1 MKKNK
6 GLYVVVILLV
16 FFCGCGVMYGLM
28 QTFPTLVT
36 ENVTKIKKDVTVTD
50 TGIADAVEKIYDA
63 VGVVSTYKSE
73 QAIASGTGFIFKQDG
88 KKYYML
94 TNYHVIAD
102 GDDVKVTFND
112 GELTDT
118 KVVGYNK
125 YADIAVLT
133 FESSKEYPI
142 AEIGKSSDIRI
153 GDTVFTVGAPLDSEY
168 YGTVTRGIISGTDR
182 MIEVDDN
189 VVNAI
194 QTDASINSGNS
205 GGPLC
210 NSNGEVIGINSLK
223 LVSSGVEGM
232 GFAIPIDTAIANAND
247 IIAGV
252 QKENPY
258 IGISMT
264 NLSEALSSNSLF
276 DSNAYRYW
284 ALFHEN
290 AEAAKISTGVGVISV
305 EDDSPAAK
313 AGLQAGDIIV
323 KLDDK
328 DTKSIGYLRYNLYKH
343 ASGDTIKISFY
354 RDGKL
359 KEASIKLSTNQQ
371 TS

>member
-6 GLYVVVILLV
+6 GLYVVIIILV
-16 FFCGCGVMYGLM
+16 FFCGCGAMYGLM
-28 QTFPTLVT
+28 QAFPALVT

-63 VGVVSTYKSE
+63 VCVVNTYKSE
-73 QAIASGTGFIFKQDG
+73 QAIASGTGFIYKQDG
-88 KKYYML
+88 KKYYLL
-94 TNYHVIAD
+94 TNYHVIEN
-102 GDDVKVTFND
+102 GDDVKITFND
-112 GELTDT
+112 GELVNT

-125 YADIAVLT
+125 YADIAVLKI
-133 FESSKEYPI
+133 ESNKEYPVS
-142 AEIGKSSDIRI
+142 AIGKSSDIRI

-182 MIEVDDN
+182 MIEVDDY

-223 LVSSGVEGM
+223 LISSGVEGM
-232 GFAIPIDTAIANAND
+232 GFAIPIESAVETAND

-252 QKENPY
+252 QKESPY
-258 IGISMT
+258 MGINMV
-264 NLSEALSSNSLF
+264 NLSDALSANNIFSNDSL
-276 DSNAYRYW
+276 RYYMM
-284 ALFHEN
+284 FHDN
-290 AEAAKISTGVGVISV
+290 AEKAKISTGVGIVSV
-305 EDDSPAAK
+305 EEDSPADK
-313 AGLQAGDIIV
+313 AELKSGDIIV
-323 KLDDK
+323 KIDDK
-328 DTKSIGYLRYNLYKH
+328 DIKSIAYLRYNLYKYEK
-343 ASGDTIKISFY
+343 GDEIKVSYY

-359 KEASIKLSTNQQ
+359 KDTKIKLSANEQ

>member
-6 GLYVVVILLV
+6 VLYAVIVVLV
-16 FFCGCGVMYGLM
+16 FFCGCGVMYGIM
-28 QTFPTLVT
+28 QTFPTMIT
-36 ENVTKIKKDVTVTD
+36 ENVTKIKRDVTVTD

-63 VGVVSTYKSE
+63 VGVVNTYKNE

-102 GDDVKVTFND
+102 GDDAKVTFND
-112 GELTDT
+112 GTLIDT
-118 KVVGYNK
+118 KVVGYNQ
-125 YADIAVLT
+125 YADIAVLR

-142 AEIGKSSDIRI
+142 ATIGKSSDIRI

-168 YGTVTRGIISGTDR
+168 YGTVTRGIVSGTDR

-210 NSNGEVIGINSLK
+210 NANGEVIGINSLK
-223 LVSSGVEGM
+223 LISSGVEGM
-232 GFAIPIDTAIANAND
+232 GFAIPIETAVENAND

-258 IGISMT
+258 IGIGMV
-264 NLSEALSSNSLF
+264 NLSEALSANNIFSNDSMRYYMLF
-276 DSNAYRYW
+276 Y
-284 ALFHEN
+284 EN
-290 AEAAKISTGVGVISV
+290 AEAAKISTGVGIVSI
-305 EDDSPAAK
+305 DDASPAAK
-313 AGLQAGDIIV
+313 SDLKVGDIIV
-323 KLDDK
+323 KIDDK
-328 DTKSIGYLRYNLYKH
+328 GIKSIAYLRYNLYKYQK
-343 ASGDTIKISFY
+343 GDTIKISYY

-359 KEASIKLSTNQQ
+359 KTTNIKLSTNQQ
-371 TS
+371 IS